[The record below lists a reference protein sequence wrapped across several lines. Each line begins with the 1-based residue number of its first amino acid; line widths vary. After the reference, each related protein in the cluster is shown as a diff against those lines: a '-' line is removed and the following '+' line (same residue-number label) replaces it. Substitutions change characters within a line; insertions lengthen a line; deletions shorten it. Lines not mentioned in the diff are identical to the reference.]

1 MAHAIVQNRWW
12 QRSHAF
18 VAGSNPFCCSAGV
31 EASSCTGAADPF
43 APSLSNPP
51 FESEEAAVDSNGEF
65 PYSVHVFGTC
75 PDADNKVNLV
85 CVSDLQFLFSSYAG
99 FLKYATSAANGS
111 CLYCLK
117 YVEASETHLM
127 KRHYLKAVHFILDG
141 TGMFIKEHLNHQKRW
156 GLYYYNLGSNYSFNL
171 FRKLCCPMCLQSQD
185 PSQRQESLALPFM
198 QEDHI

>member
-1 MAHAIVQNRWW
+1 MQTHWASWVLSVSSAVSKFDAVGCGISAMAHATVQNRWW
-12 QRSHAF
+12 QGSHAF

-43 APSLSNPP
+43 IPSHPNPP
-51 FESEEAAVDSNGEF
+51 FESEEAAVDSNGEL
-65 PYSVHVFGTC
+65 PNSVHVFGTC
-75 PDADNKVNLV
+75 PDADNKVNFV
-85 CVSDLQFLFSSYAG
+85 FVSDLQFLFTSYAS

-141 TGMFIKEHLNHQKRW
+141 TGMFIKEHFNNQKWW
-156 GLYYYNLGSNYSFNL
+156 GLYWK
-171 FRKLCCPMCLQSQD
+171 R
-185 PSQRQESLALPFM
+185 A
-198 QEDHI
+198 I